1 MMQEKRVILIKEIE
15 GVLYEV
21 MPKTRFDQVYN
32 SEDYTLTEI
41 VADIKAEL
49 EKRASKDAFLK
60 LSKDFDALVA
70 DVPEAFNT
78 LKKIVDYIN
87 LNEEASALYQ
97 ALDKKL
103 DKDAISYDLL
113 EKLEHIYSADEID
126 SMLEAIRASFTNRL
140 NNMIVITND
149 STAPVD
155 LPENSLW
162 FQIVDLGT
170 MP

>member
-21 MPKTRFDQVYN
+21 MPKTRFDQVYD

-41 VADIKAEL
+41 VADIKVEL
-49 EKRASKDAFLK
+49 EKRASKDTFLK
-60 LSKDFDALVA
+60 LSEDFDALVA

-170 MP
+170 MS

>member
-21 MPKTRFDQVYN
+21 MPKTRFDQVYD

-49 EKRASKDAFLK
+49 EKCASKDAFLK
-60 LSKDFDALVA
+60 LSEDFDALVA

-87 LNEEASALYQ
+87 LDEEASALYQ

-103 DKDAISYDLL
+103 DKDAISDDLL

-126 SMLEAIRASFTNRL
+126 NMLEAMRTSFTNRL

-149 STAPVD
+149 STAPAD

-170 MP
+170 MS

>member
-15 GVLYEV
+15 GVLYEL
-21 MPKTRFDQVYN
+21 MPKTRFDQVYD

-41 VADIKAEL
+41 VADIKVEL
-49 EKRASKDAFLK
+49 EKRASKDTFLK
-60 LSKDFDALVA
+60 LSEDFDALVA

-170 MP
+170 MS